1 MREAAKAVRNTD
13 SNILIAVHYTN
24 PEKGYFTGYAEKL
37 SQYQVDY
44 DVFSTSYYPYWHG
57 TIENLKTQLQSVARQ
72 YSKKVMVA
80 ETSWAYT
87 AQNLDD
93 HHNSV
98 GQNEAENGPYPFSVQ
113 GQATELAEVIGAVA
127 SLGEA
132 GLGVFYWEPA
142 WIPVPGNN
150 RAERLEKWERYGSG
164 WASSFAGSYDPDD
177 AGKYYGGSACDNQ
190 ALFDKDGHPL
200 ESLMTF
206 TYVRTGEAE

>member
-1 MREAAKAVRNTD
+1 M
-13 SNILIAVHYTN
+13 HYTN

-37 SQYQVDY
+37 RQYQVDY
-44 DVFSTSYYPYWHG
+44 DVFATSYYPYCHG
-57 TIENLKTQLQSVARQ
+57 TIDNLKTQIRSVAKQ
-72 YSKKVMVA
+72 YGKKVMVA

-98 GQNEAENGPYPFSVQ
+98 GQSEADKGPYPFSMQ
-113 GQATELAEVIGAVA
+113 GQATELADVIEAVA
-127 SLGEA
+127 SLGDA
-132 GLGVFYWEPA
+132 GIGVFYWEPA

-150 RAERLEKWERYGSG
+150 WEERLVKWERFGSG
-164 WASSFAGSYDPDD
+164 WATSFAGSYDPND